1 MERELELV
9 YLWSAVFEN
18 GHCIT
23 QPEDD
28 RYSKH
33 DPSNSYN
40 PSAFRDVL
48 DYSKKSPL
56 KSFGLI
62 NKYIPTKS
70 INLTLDDGKFITG
83 NGDSFKLEAVGEEL
97 ADRQIIYYR
106 TMQYDMNSGVQR
118 VMSYNIGYKGKDK
131 ATGKVIEKVITIDE

>member
-1 MERELELV
+1 MERELDLV
-9 YLWSAVFEN
+9 YLWSAVFKD
-18 GHCIT
+18 GHCII

-28 RYSKH
+28 RYSKY
-33 DPSNSYN
+33 DPSKEYN

-56 KSFGLI
+56 ESFGLF
-62 NKYIPTKS
+62 NKHIPTKS
-70 INLTLDDGKFITG
+70 VNLTLKDGRFTTG

-97 ADRQIIYYR
+97 VDRQVIYYR
-106 TMQYDMNSGVQR
+106 TMQYGMKSGEQR
-118 VMSYNIGYKGKDK
+118 VMSYNIGYKGKDN